1 MYSIINIIFTILKIL
16 LIGVS
21 LYAYKNIYDFFKML
35 YDNRH
40 EGISKDEIIMSILL
54 VIVVISIASVVSMI
68 IINK

>member
-1 MYSIINIIFTILKIL
+1 MYSVMNIIFTILKIT

-21 LYAYKNIYDFFKML
+21 LYAYKNIYDFFKIM

-54 VIVVISIASVVSMI
+54 VIVVISIASVVYMVVI
-68 IINK
+68 TK

>member
-21 LYAYKNIYDFFKML
+21 LYAYKNIYDFFKSL

-54 VIVVISIASVVSMI
+54 VIVVVISIASVVSMI
-68 IINK
+68 IIK

>member
-1 MYSIINIIFTILKIL
+1 MYSIINIIFIIFKIL

-21 LYAYKNIYDFFKML
+21 LYAYKNIYDFFKVL

-54 VIVVISIASVVSMI
+54 VIVVISIATVVSMI
-68 IINK
+68 IIK

>member
-21 LYAYKNIYDFFKML
+21 LYAYKNIYDFFKSL

-68 IINK
+68 IIK

>member
-21 LYAYKNIYDFFKML
+21 LYAYKNIYDFFKSL

-54 VIVVISIASVVSMI
+54 VIVVISIATVVYRI
-68 IINK
+68 IIK

>member
-35 YDNRH
+35 YDNKH
-40 EGISKDEIIMSILL
+40 EGISKDEIIMSVLL
-54 VIVVISIASVVSMI
+54 VIAVICIACAVSMVVMT
-68 IINK
+68 K

>member
-1 MYSIINIIFTILKIL
+1 MYSIINIIFIIFKIL

-21 LYAYKNIYDFFKML
+21 LYAYKNIYDFFKVL

-54 VIVVISIASVVSMI
+54 VIVVISIASVLYMI
-68 IINK
+68 IIK

>member
-1 MYSIINIIFTILKIL
+1 MYSIINIIFIVLKIL

-21 LYAYKNIYDFFKML
+21 LYAYKNIYDFFKSL

-68 IINK
+68 IIK